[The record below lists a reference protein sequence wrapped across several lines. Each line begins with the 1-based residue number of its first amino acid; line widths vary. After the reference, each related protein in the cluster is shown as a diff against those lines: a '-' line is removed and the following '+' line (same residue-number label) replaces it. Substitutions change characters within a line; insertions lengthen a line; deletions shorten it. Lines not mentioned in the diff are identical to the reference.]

1 MVAVYVEAGLKS
13 DVPLGWH
20 QRAES
25 SDEVAAQ
32 EWLATAEG
40 DSAARGEKVDVV
52 YRHLVEQLAYRRLPP
67 YAFGYE
73 ALRVEA
79 IPAMQRTGVEGDEC
93 GHSHAVGS

>member
-67 YAFGYE
+67 YAFGHE